1 MMSSEGSDLLG
12 KVAPAWD
19 VGPWFNSR
27 PLRVEELRGKVVLVR
42 WFMSTSCPYCSATA
56 PALNQLDED
65 LRARG
70 LTVVGMYHHKEPAP
84 LDVEKVRGWVA
95 DFGFRFPVAVDRD
108 WATLRRWWM
117 KGGRR
122 DFTSVTFL
130 LDKKGLVRRIHP
142 GGTLA
147 LGSPDYREMKKAIE
161 ALLVEQS

>member
-1 MMSSEGSDLLG
+1 MTANGLSSVAAAVGLTLALASGSAAGTAATSQGAELIG
-12 KVAPAWD
+12 KPVPDWQASEWI
-19 VGPWFNSR
+19 NSPPR
-27 PLRVEELRGKVVLVR
+27 TLAGLRGKVVLVR

-122 DFTSVTFL
+122 DFTSVT
-130 LDKKGLVRRIHP
+130 
-142 GGTLA
+142 
-147 LGSPDYREMKKAIE
+147 
-161 ALLVEQS
+161 